1 MLDLEI
7 KIIMTVLT
15 NQVLVCLIDVLDF
28 DSDLFASNCD
38 SDFWNILLFLKR
50 LLTATAT
57 SLFRRIRL
65 LAVAADFL
73 LIVTTDLLL
82 VVAAELFLVVTAGLL
97 LVVTAW
103 TLLS

>member
-28 DSDLFASNCD
+28 HSDLFASNCD
-38 SDFWNILLFLKR
+38 SDFWNILLFFKR

-57 SLFRRIRL
+57 SFFRRIRL
-65 LAVAADFL
+65 LAVAADLL
-73 LIVTTDLLL
+73 LIVTTDLLF
-82 VVAAELFLVVTAGLL
+82 VVAAGLL
-97 LVVTAW
+97 LVVAAW